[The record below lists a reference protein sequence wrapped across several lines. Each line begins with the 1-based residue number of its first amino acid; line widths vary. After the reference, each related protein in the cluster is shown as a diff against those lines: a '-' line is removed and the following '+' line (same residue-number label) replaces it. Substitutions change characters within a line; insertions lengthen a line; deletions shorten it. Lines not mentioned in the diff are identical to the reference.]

1 MAKQWKCQDS
11 KQLKR
16 FFKIHQQ
23 TNTYYS
29 LIFGKNYAAIHE
41 KRSTNQF
48 MLDLMF

>member
-1 MAKQWKCQDS
+1 MAKQWKTYEQKNQCQDS

-29 LIFGKNYAAIHE
+29 
-41 KRSTNQF
+41 
-48 MLDLMF
+48 